1 MTTQQSDAGVAPP
14 PTESDAATV
23 TSWRR
28 ALRRTP
34 VSLWDDDISDYAAAL
49 TYYAT
54 LAVLPA
60 LLVTVAVFG
69 LLSPDAAQSL
79 IEHVTTYAPGQASNQ
94 LHELL
99 TRMLRENAGAWTV
112 IVTGTVSAVWSSCSY
127 LAVCRRALHRMHR
140 TPDRRTPLSRAHHT
154 ILTALTLLALLV
166 MTSLVLVLS
175 RPLAEEFGRALH
187 LDSAVAVAWSIARW
201 PMLLALIVLLVCTV
215 FRTGPEQARK
225 RHVSLPGGILAGVL
239 WLVVTGGFALYTSI
253 MGTYSQLYGSLA
265 GAIVFLIWLWL
276 SNLAILTGAQFSA
289 ALSMQ
294 QGTDG
299 ADHSDQL
306 AGGRGRRPE

>member
-1 MTTQQSDAGVAPP
+1 MNVRA
-14 PTESDAATV
+14 
-23 TSWRR
+23 WRR

-34 VSLWDDDISDYAAAL
+34 VSLWNDDITDHAAAL
-49 TYYAT
+49 TYYST

-69 LLSPDAAQSL
+69 LLSPGAAQSL
-79 IEHVTTYAPGQASNQ
+79 IEHVTAYAPGQASNQ

-112 IVTGTVSAVWSSCSY
+112 IVTGTVSAIWSSCSY

-175 RPLAEEFGRALH
+175 RPLAEDMGRALR
-187 LDSAVAVAWSIARW
+187 LDSTVAFIWSIARW
-201 PMLLALIVLLVCTV
+201 PSLLALIVLLVCTV
-215 FRTGPEQARK
+215 FRTGPEQARAL
-225 RHVSLPGGILAGVL
+225 RFSLPGGILAGVL
-239 WLVVTGGFALYTSI
+239 WLAVTGGFALYTSVI
-253 MGTYSQLYGSLA
+253 GTYGRLYGSLA
-265 GAIVFLIWLWL
+265 GAIVFLVWLWL

-289 ALSMQ
+289 ALSAEQ
-294 QGTDG
+294 STADG
-299 ADHSDQL
+299 
-306 AGGRGRRPE
+306 PTP